1 MALLVRHEKSAQTKI
16 KYSQHFSFTQI
27 HIPSHK
33 FSILGTMEHKSSF
46 CFPEL
51 RSTGGRV
58 LLDDDG
64 LTARAHVAVD
74 LITDLDPELS
84 LISEI

>member
-1 MALLVRHEKSAQTKI
+1 
-16 KYSQHFSFTQI
+16 
-27 HIPSHK
+27 
-33 FSILGTMEHKSSF
+33 MEHKSSF

-74 LITDLDPELS
+74 LIPDLDPELS
-84 LISEI
+84 LISEIC